1 MSQGGFWNRAGRR
14 SGGYRPTEIRI
25 PAVTRCVCG
34 KTNCQARFACPC
46 GNDLLPGVVTA
57 HCDDCEKII
66 ALHKAGKI

>member
-1 MSQGGFWNRAGRR
+1 
-14 SGGYRPTEIRI
+14 
-25 PAVTRCVCG
+25 VCG